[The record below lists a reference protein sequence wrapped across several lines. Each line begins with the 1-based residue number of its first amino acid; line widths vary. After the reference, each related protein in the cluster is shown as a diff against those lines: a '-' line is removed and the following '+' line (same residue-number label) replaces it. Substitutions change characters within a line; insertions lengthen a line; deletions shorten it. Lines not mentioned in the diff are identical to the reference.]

1 MSSLFLLSYIA
12 VWVMLL
18 FQSLILVGL
27 VRTVHQ
33 LQRGATL
40 GVDVQSLRGREAPSF
55 VAEDLA
61 GVQVSS
67 AAFEDQLRAFVFIS
81 PDCRS
86 CSLTLA
92 EMDALHWKAEGTV
105 IVICRAGKD
114 ACRELVEKYN
124 LETAVLVDEHNHVGD
139 VFGISSVPAAVLVG
153 EDNRIKVFGE
163 PMRVEELEEIL
174 HGADESELTEA
185 K

>member
-1 MSSLFLLSYIA
+1 
-12 VWVMLL
+12 
-18 FQSLILVGL
+18 
-27 VRTVHQ
+27 
-33 LQRGATL
+33 
-40 GVDVQSLRGREAPSF
+40 
-55 VAEDLA
+55 
-61 GVQVSS
+61 
-67 AAFEDQLRAFVFIS
+67 
-81 PDCRS
+81 
-86 CSLTLA
+86 
-92 EMDALHWKAEGTV
+92 MDALHWKAEGTV